1 MSTGEIVAPPVCGH
15 ESFAPEPY
23 SDAWW
28 QERSAEELREIMD
41 KGYRLGPAF
50 AGATAEV
57 ERRAR
62 LRSHDEEAA
71 DLDREAHSKQ
81 ARRLIFEGMILTCIL
96 ILIVVILIR

>member
-1 MSTGEIVAPPVCGH
+1 MSVGEIAAPSASGR
-15 ESFAPEPY
+15 ESSLPEPY

-62 LRSHDEEAA
+62 LRLHDEEAE
-71 DLDREAHSKQ
+71 DLALEAHSKR
-81 ARRLIFEGMILTCIL
+81 ARRLIFEGVILTCML
-96 ILIVVILIR
+96 ILIAVILVR